1 MLITRRA
8 AVVRAARPG
17 SAVTRAATTGR
28 AALGAA
34 VVRPI
39 RGAPM
44 RAAAAARA
52 PIRAVAAAG
61 APRARAR
68 AVRVPREGDYA
79 LEEAIIQHTLT
90 AVVVYN
96 PANIHYRCVR
106 EREATFERIADM
118 ATLQFGVLLTGLAIK
133 ELWYSYRRTWNR
145 KQQDLHE
152 KLRRSLLN
160 WSLKTLIIL
169 REMHFII
176 DFARPASGL
185 SNINSLSRCKR
196 AILHKI
202 AA

>member
-8 AVVRAARPG
+8 AGVMAARPG
-17 SAVTRAATTGR
+17 GAVTRAASAGR
-28 AALGAA
+28 AA

-39 RGAPM
+39 KGVPT

-52 PIRAVAAAG
+52 PMRASAAAG

-79 LEEAIIQHTLT
+79 LEKVIIQHTLT

-96 PANIHYRCVR
+96 PANIHYRCTR
-106 EREATFERIADM
+106 EREAAFERIVNM
-118 ATLQFGVLLTGLAIK
+118 ATLRFGVLLTGLAVK
-133 ELWYSYRRTWNR
+133 KLWYSYRRTWNR

-152 KLRRSLLN
+152 NPRRSLLK

-169 REMHFII
+169 QEMHFII
-176 DFARPASGL
+176 GFATPASG
-185 SNINSLSRCKR
+185 SPNINFLSRCKR